1 MKIGLIHAGSGNLKS
16 ISNALKNIG
25 FATET
30 ITKTNQFKGIDT
42 IILPG
47 VGSFKNAMNTLKK
60 LNLIDSIKDHVDN
73 EKKLIGICLGMQLL
87 FQKSYEFGENK
98 GIGIIKGEVLP
109 FQESKL
115 RVPHV
120 GWNTS
125 SSSVNGFS
133 NFNGDYYFVHSFYC
147 EPKNKKDILFQT
159 NYGLKFCSAIKKDNV
174 YGLQFHP
181 EKSQK
186 LGLKLLEK
194 IINE

>member
-1 MKIGLIHAGSGNLKS
+1 MKVGLIHAGSGNLKS

-25 FATET
+25 VETET
-30 ITKTNQFKGIDT
+30 ITKTIQFKGIDT

-47 VGSFKNAMNTLKK
+47 VGTFENAMNTLKK
-60 LNLIDSIKDHVDN
+60 LDLIDSIKDHVDN
-73 EKKLIGICLGMQLL
+73 KKKLIGICLGMQLL

-98 GIGIIKGEVLP
+98 GIGIIKGKVLP
-109 FQESKL
+109 FQETKL

-120 GWNTS
+120 GWNTAS
-125 SSSVNGFS
+125 SAVNEFS
-133 NFNGDYYFVHSFYC
+133 KFNGDYYFVHSFYC

-159 NYGLKFCSAIKKDNV
+159 NYGLQFCSAIKKDNV